1 MDFKRLQSII
11 LETLSKEPKLF
22 GTSVDHIA
30 FTVFKQLKNNG
41 EQVNRETVIKA
52 IKAMSTDNVF
62 EIRGS
67 KNKGYSLYPSTQI
80 KSGTLYSA
88 SGELIIDGSGKRIT
102 LQRSAYK
109 FLDDGVY
116 NVQFTET
123 KSGTIALTSV
133 TRIKG
138 ETDAGVLVDSE
149 VRIKGYVL
157 KNEDGRFVFYADD
170 QKKYPNGFAITGNN
184 SGNTNLHEQIAVA
197 ILNDFDLAKSTVTL
211 QQTFGNIGD
220 PIDETRAH
228 AAEAGVR
235 HPRSEAAQKQAEE
248 IETSVDFSKINLVDE
263 NGNPIGKHKPGLPV
277 YVDMRHKKF
286 RSIDPPDCRDRD
298 DIVCVELDEDGN
310 YIQYSAIADVTEY
323 IKPGSPI
330 WNEAMRQAFT
340 LYTPYKAFAM
350 IPEILANGILSLN
363 AGEDR
368 LTICTISVIDKNT
381 GKRIPGKDR
390 IVHALVNSKGIHDYE
405 EVQSKLD
412 SYDEQA
418 VLARI
423 KERIKNGG
431 SKDPQDEEESFVL
444 MKLCSDAIWRAFGSR
459 DILSINRDDEKRFVL
474 DESGRE
480 VLDIERRKHIPT
492 MSMIE
497 AFMINSNEVLA
508 EYMRDNKLNGVFR
521 VHDSANAEK
530 LEKFRAMMSALGIEY
545 TGDGS
550 NASLQKFM
558 ETHKDSPYIETIKGM
573 VLRTQSK
580 AKYSKNPFPTDP
592 DGNDKTGA
600 KCHSALQ
607 SECYTHFTAGI
618 RRFADLIVQY
628 AVKTHLRTGKQ
639 AFTEEYV
646 AQVAALISSME
657 IKIEEAERKISELYC
672 SIWAEKHIDEVYEGE
687 IVGFNGPYA
696 IVEHP
701 EKGFRTHIRLDELCP
716 GGSLDEHG
724 VLVRDEKGAILTKLC
739 DKVTFRIDKTS
750 RQDRMIYGSVSLT
763 KKLTRAEKIKAAM
776 RSKKAGQM
784 TEEELAALMQEAS
797 TDTINGLVE
806 AMQTWKAGVEGSSAG
821 TATETPKPQTKK
833 PPTSNKGGMGPK

>member
-22 GTSVDHIA
+22 GTSVDHVVS
-30 FTVFKQLKNNG
+30 TVFKQLKNNG
-41 EQVNRETVIKA
+41 EQVNRENVIKA
-52 IKAMSTDNVF
+52 IKAMSADNVF

-123 KSGTIALTSV
+123 KAGTIALTSV
-133 TRIKG
+133 SRIKG

-157 KNEDGRFVFYADD
+157 KNDDGRFVFYADD
-170 QKKYPNGFAITGNN
+170 KKKYPNGFTITGNQ
-184 SGNTNLHEQIAVA
+184 SGVTNLHEQIAVA
-197 ILNDFDLAKSTVTL
+197 TLNDFDLAKSTVTL

-220 PIDETRAH
+220 PIEETRAY

-235 HPRSEAAQKQAEE
+235 YPVSEAAQKQAEE
-248 IETSVDFSKINLVDE
+248 IETSVDLTKINLVDE

-277 YVDMRHKKF
+277 YVDLRHKQF
-286 RSIDPPDCRDRD
+286 RTIDPHDCRDMD
-298 DIVCVELDEDGN
+298 DAVYTEIDEDGN
-310 YIQYSAIADVTEY
+310 YVTYSAIADVTEY

-350 IPEILANGILSLN
+350 IPEILATGILSLKP
-363 AGEDR
+363 GEDR
-368 LTICTISVIDKNT
+368 LTMCTVSVIDKNT

-390 IVHALVNSKGIHDYE
+390 IVHAVINSKGKHSYE
-405 EVQSKLD
+405 EVQDKLD

-418 VLARI
+418 VLAQI
-423 KERIKNGG
+423 IERVKNGG
-431 SKDPQDEEESFVL
+431 SQEPQSEEEALVL
-444 MKLCSDAIWRAFGSR
+444 TQLCANRIWKAYKSR
-459 DILSINRDDEKRFVL
+459 DILSINRDDEKGFEL

-480 VLDIERRKHIPT
+480 VLDIIRKKHIPS
-492 MSMIE
+492 MSIIE
-497 AFMINSNEVLA
+497 ALMINSNEVTA
-508 EYMRDNKLNGVFR
+508 EYMRNNNLNGVFR
-521 VHDSANAEK
+521 VHDSANEEK
-530 LEKFRAMMSALGIEY
+530 LERFRAMMSALGIEY
-545 TGDGS
+545 SGDGS
-550 NASLQKFM
+550 NISLQKFM
-558 ETHKDSPYIETIKGM
+558 ETHKDSPYIDTIKEM
-573 VLRTQSK
+573 VLRTQTK
-580 AKYSKNPFPTDP
+580 AKYSKNPFPTDL

-607 SECYTHFTAGI
+607 SDCYTHFTAGI
-618 RRFADLIVQY
+618 RRFSDLIVQQ
-628 AVKTHLRTGKQ
+628 AIKTHLRSGKQ

-672 SIWAEKHIDEVYEGE
+672 AIWAEKHIDEVYEGK
-687 IVGFNGPYA
+687 IVAFNGPYA
-696 IVEHP
+696 IIEHP
-701 EKGFRTHIRLDELCP
+701 EKGFRTHVRVDELCP
-716 GGSLDEHG
+716 GGTLDEHG
-724 VLVRDEKGAILTKLC
+724 VVVRDEKGAILTKLC

-763 KKLTRAEKIKAAM
+763 KKLTRADKIKAAM
-776 RSKKAGQM
+776 RNKKSGQM